1 MRSLLFLLALCMVT
15 ALRAVSIQWTVPNS
29 QYDWFNKSTTGVYFV
44 YTQEAVSDYSTLAP
58 KTGESGGIV
67 PSSGTTTNL
76 SGFYQGTLAS
86 GLAGAQAQF
95 VDVAGTSGHYYYMVV
110 YSTSDS
116 SQYAVAGGKQYV
128 SEQGSSTG
136 IYDQT
141 VDGKAPEFGDYVDLG
156 GWLGGKWTA
165 ALVPEPTVLAL
176 LALGVAGVAL
186 RRKTI

>member
-29 QYDWFNKSTTGVYFV
+29 QYDWFNKSATGVYFV
-44 YTQEAVSDYSTLAP
+44 YTQDAVLDYSTLAP
-58 KTGESGGIV
+58 KSESGGIV
-67 PSSGTTTNL
+67 PGSGTAANS
-76 SGFYQGTLAS
+76 SGFYMGTLDG

-95 VDVAGTSGHYYYMVV
+95 VDVAGTSGYYYYMVV

-128 SEQGSSTG
+128 SKGGSTTG

-141 VDGKAPEFGDYVDLG
+141 VDGEAPDFGDYVDLG
-156 GWLGGKWTA
+156 GWLGGTWKTA
-165 ALVPEPTVLAL
+165 IVPEPTVLAL

>member
-44 YTQEAVSDYSTLAP
+44 YTESAVDYKTLAP
-58 KTGESGGIV
+58 KVENGVIV
-67 PSSGTTTNL
+67 PGSGTVAD
-76 SGFYQGTLAS
+76 SYGFRKGTLA
-86 GLAGAQAQF
+86 GNVAGAQAQF
-95 VDVAGTSGHYYYMVV
+95 ENIPGTSGYYYYMVV
-110 YSTSDS
+110 YSKTNPD
-116 SQYAVAGGKQYV
+116 QYAVAGGIQY
-128 SEQGSSTG
+128 GLGTG

-141 VDGKAPEFGDYVDLG
+141 VDDEKPEFGDYVDLG
-156 GWLGGKWTA
+156 WIGGTWNA

>member
-29 QYDWFNKSTTGVYFV
+29 QHGWFNKETTGVYFV
-44 YTQEAVSDYSTLAP
+44 YTQSAVDYKTLAP
-58 KTGESGGIV
+58 KVENGVIV
-67 PSSGTTTNL
+67 PGPGTRAD
-76 SGFYQGTLAS
+76 SYGFFQGTLD
-86 GLAGAQAQF
+86 GNVAGAQAQF
-95 VDVAGTSGHYYYMVV
+95 TDIPGTSGYYYYMVV
-110 YSTSDS
+110 YSKTNLDTI
-116 SQYAVAGGKQYV
+116 QYAVAGGIQYV
-128 SEQGSSTG
+128 PKGGSSTG

-141 VDGKAPEFGDYVDLG
+141 VDGEAPEFGDYVDLG
-156 GWLGGKWTA
+156 WIGGTWKA